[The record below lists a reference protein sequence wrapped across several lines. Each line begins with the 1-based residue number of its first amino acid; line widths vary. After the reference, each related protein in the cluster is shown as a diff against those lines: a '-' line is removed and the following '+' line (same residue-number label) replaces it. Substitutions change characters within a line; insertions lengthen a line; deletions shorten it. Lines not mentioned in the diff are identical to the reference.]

1 MYFLSGAGLIACT
14 DVGRFA
20 AFSCPWPPS
29 STFDKLLEMERRSQG
44 AHSEKGNC
52 WVERVLSLRHTCRI
66 RKRPTFP
73 MLTEAVSDLI
83 KCQRPDLRRFTQ
95 LISLSMPSPPGSYN
109 ALPILNTDIE
119 QLLRGKKPFILP

>member
-1 MYFLSGAGLIACT
+1 MSHPANLARAMYHSLSRVKSSGGAAYFLSGAGRIACK

-29 STFDKLLEMERRSQG
+29 STFYKLLEMERRSQG

-73 MLTEAVSDLI
+73 MLIEAVSDLI
-83 KCQRPDLRRFTQ
+83 KCQRPDLSRFTQ
-95 LISLSMPSPPGSYN
+95 HISLSMPSPP
-109 ALPILNTDIE
+109 
-119 QLLRGKKPFILP
+119 

>member
-73 MLTEAVSDLI
+73 MLTEAVSGLF
-83 KCQRPDLRRFTQ
+83 KCQRPDLSRFTQ
-95 LISLSMPSPPGSYN
+95 HISLSMPSPP
-109 ALPILNTDIE
+109 
-119 QLLRGKKPFILP
+119 